1 MVVYL
6 TSTLNISK
14 PIMTKKIVIKLL
26 LVAFIFG
33 FSTESSAQFWK
44 KKKKETPKAAVK
56 PKPKKNAIKPYGKVV
71 TKDHKTDEGL
81 FKVHTKDDTYLLEIP
96 DSLLQRE
103 MLMVT
108 RIAKTASEIGFGGA
122 KANTQVLRWEKKNKQ
137 ILLRVVSHSVV
148 ADTLLPVHEAVVNS
162 NLEPILFSFPIKAY
176 SKDFTATVIDATS
189 LFSKDVK
196 PLGFPAS
203 YRKRY
208 GITRMDKDR
217 SYIDRVSSYPQN
229 IEVRHVKT
237 YLASKAPSNSALGSI
252 TLEMS
257 NSMVLL
263 PKIPMKRRYFD
274 ERVGWFARGQTD
286 YGLEDQRSKTV
297 KYLDRYRL
305 EVKDEDIEKFKRGE
319 LVEPKKQ
326 IVYYVDRATPK
337 EWVPYI
343 IQGVNDWQVAF
354 EAAGFKN
361 AIIGKMAPTAAEDP
375 EYSPEDVRYSVI
387 RYLASPIP
395 NANGPHVSDPRSG
408 EILESD
414 INWYHNVMTL
424 LHNWFFIQTAAINPD
439 ARGNNFKTET
449 MGELIKFVSSHELGH
464 TIGLPHNMG
473 SSVAYPVDSLRS
485 ASFTSKYGTA
495 PSIMDYARFNYI
507 AQPEDKGVALM
518 PNIGIYDKYAIS
530 WGYRP
535 ILDTNAKD
543 EKATLDAWILKHA
556 GDPMYRFGH
565 QQGGGVVDPSSQTED
580 LGDDA
585 MKASMYGIKNLKRIL
600 PRLEEWTSEKGENYD
615 ELSTMYGQLL
625 SQFNRY
631 MGHVTGNIGGVY
643 EEYKTA
649 DQEGAVYTQVTK
661 AKQEEALQFLIDEL
675 FETPTWMLDENI
687 FSKTEFSGAIERVRG
702 LQARTLNNV
711 LDAGRMARMIENETL
726 NGASKAYTLI
736 NMMRDV
742 RKGVWSEIY
751 AGRSIDTYRR
761 NLQRAY
767 LDRLDYLLNEAK
779 NQRGANSG
787 YYKKTGININQSDVK
802 SVARG
807 ELKRLQRDVKKAS
820 NRGNTLT
827 RYHLQDVVGRIDLIL
842 EPK

>member
-1 MVVYL
+1 MN
-6 TSTLNISK
+6 S
-14 PIMTKKIVIKLL
+14 KKILIRLL

-44 KKKKETPKAAVK
+44 KKKKETPKKVAE
-56 PKPKKNAIKPYGKVV
+56 PKPKKDAIKPYDKVV
-71 TKDHKTDEGL
+71 TKDHKTDKGL
-81 FKVHTKDDTYLLEIP
+81 FKVHTKDDAYLFEIP

-103 MLMVT
+103 ILMVT
-108 RIAKTASEIGFGGA
+108 RIAKTASGIGFGGA
-122 KANTQVLRWEKKNKQ
+122 KANTQVLRWEKKKKH
-137 ILLRVVSHSVV
+137 ILLRIVSHSIV
-148 ADTLLPVHEAVVNS
+148 ADTILPVHEAVMNS
-162 NLEPILFSFPIKAY
+162 NLEPILFSFPIKAF
-176 SKDFTATVIDATS
+176 SKDSTATVIDATS
-189 LFSKDVK
+189 LFATDVK

-208 GITRMDKDR
+208 GITRMDKER
-217 SYIDRVSSYPQN
+217 SYVNSVRSYPQN

-263 PKIPMKRRYFD
+263 PKVPMKRRYFD

-297 KYLDRYRL
+297 AYLDRYRL
-305 EVKDEDIEKFKRGE
+305 EVKDEDIEKFNNGE

-326 IVYYVDRATPK
+326 IIYYVDRATPK

-361 AIIGKMAPTAAEDP
+361 AIIGKIAPTAEEDP

-449 MGELIKFVSSHELGH
+449 MGRLIRFVSSHELGH
-464 TIGLPHNMG
+464 TLGLPHNMG

-518 PNIGIYDKYAIS
+518 PDIGVYDKYAIA

-535 ILDTNAKD
+535 ILDTDAKD

-565 QQGGGVVDPSSQTED
+565 QQAGGVVDPSSQTED

-600 PRLEEWTSEKGENYD
+600 PNLEEWTSEKGENYD
-615 ELSTMYGQLL
+615 ELSTMYGQLI

-631 MGHVTGNIGGVY
+631 MGHVTANVGGVY
-643 EEYKTA
+643 ENYKTS
-649 DQEGAVYTQVTK
+649 DQEGAVYTHVTK
-661 AKQEEALQFLIDEL
+661 AKQEEALQFVIAEL
-675 FETPTWMLDENI
+675 FETPTWLLDENI
-687 FSKTEFSGAIERVRG
+687 FSKTQFSGAIERVRG
-702 LQARTLNNV
+702 LQARTLNNI

-726 NGASKAYTLI
+726 NGTPKAYTLI

-742 RKGVWSEIY
+742 RKGVWNEIY
-751 AGRSIDTYRR
+751 AARSIDTYRR
-761 NLQRAY
+761 NLQRGY
-767 LDRLDYLLNEAK
+767 LDRLDFLLNEAK
-779 NQRGANSG
+779 NQKGANSG
-787 YYKKTGININQSDVK
+787 YYKKSGIIINQSDVK

-807 ELKRLQRDVKKAS
+807 ELKRLQRDVKAAS

-827 RYHLQDVVGRIDLIL
+827 RYHLKDVVGRIDLIL
-842 EPK
+842 DPK